1 MIRVRLRAATATLLA
16 TLLLAGGFVGA
27 HEALTATP
35 AAADTTFTFEGG
47 GWGHAVG
54 MSQWGA
60 KGRADA
66 GQSAAT
72 IIGAY
77 YTGTQLTG
85 VAQPGV
91 RVHLADAPST
101 TIAFTGASTITGN
114 SGALASI
121 AAGETVEIKAAGAA
135 FELQVIA
142 PTRKAAVAIA
152 ANDTVVVPLNGAPA
166 RLSATGNRYNNGRL
180 IVRFPAAGSL
190 QIIND
195 SLTMQQ
201 YLYGLAE
208 VPSSWP
214 IEALK
219 AQALAART
227 YAFKR
232 VQSPRSA
239 TYDILSTTSDQ
250 VYAGYEKQAGAS
262 GDRWVAAVDG
272 TDQQIITYNGGPID
286 ALYSSSNGGYSEDS
300 EYAFVTAL
308 PYLRANADPF
318 DNSAGNTNFR
328 WTRSYSGTELGQ
340 YMSAYRSVDIGVV
353 SSYEVSGSTSR
364 VGRVDRANVKLVG
377 TKGTQTVTGAQLR
390 NMVNQSAP
398 SNRQLQS
405 TLLFFRPIGS
415 FDSVSIT
422 PGFVNVSGWALYQG
436 STAPAFA
443 HVYVNDRFVGSA
455 TATAPRP
462 DVAASVPGAA
472 NGVGFTVSVPVDRAV
487 NTVCAYAVAPTGST
501 GAAALGCRTV
511 TVDTQPFGSFDAA
524 IATPGGVRVS
534 GWAMDPNNAGSGDVH
549 VYINGAMAGSI
560 RAANERADLASV
572 FPAYGPSHGFDATF
586 AVDQAINT
594 VCAYAINVGP
604 GDNQLLGCRTVA
616 NSGQPFG
623 SIDSAF
629 GTADGVVIS
638 GWAIDPDTAES
649 IDVHVYVDAAGTVL
663 TANDSR
669 PDLASAFPG
678 FGTAHGYQATVSASP
693 GTHTVCAYA
702 INVRAGANQQIGC
715 RSVFVPAD
723 PFGAIDVLRAGADG
737 IRVSGWAIDPNT
749 PDPIEV
755 HVYVGTAGTPVLA
768 DRTRPDLAAVYPTA
782 GTSHGY
788 DVVVPGRAGQ
798 TVCVYAIN
806 VGPGATQTIACR
818 TATA

>member
-1 MIRVRLRAATATLLA
+1 MIRVRLRAATTALLA
-16 TLLLAGGFVGA
+16 TVLLAGGLVSA
-27 HEALTATP
+27 YASVRATP

-77 YTGTQLTG
+77 YTGTQLTA
-85 VAQPGV
+85 VAPQFV
-91 RVHLADAPST
+91 RVHLADAPSS
-101 TIAFTGASTITGN
+101 TIAFTGATTITGN
-114 SGALASI
+114 GGALATI
-121 AAGETVEIKAAGAA
+121 AAGETVEFKAVGAA
-135 FELQVIA
+135 YQLQVIA
-142 PTRKAAVAIA
+142 PTAKAAVAVASI
-152 ANDTVVVPLNGAPA
+152 DTLVVPLNGAPA
-166 RLSATGNRYNNGRL
+166 RVSATGNRYNNGRL
-180 IVRFPAAGSL
+180 VVRFPAAGSL

-214 IEALK
+214 TEALK

-272 TDQQIITYNGGPID
+272 TDQQIITYNGAPID

-308 PYLRANADPF
+308 PYLRANPDPF

-340 YMSAYRSVDIGVV
+340 YMNAYRSVDIGAVT
-353 SSYEVSGSTSR
+353 SYEVSGPISR
-364 VGRVDRANVKLVG
+364 VGRIDRATVRLVG
-377 TKGTQTVTGAQLR
+377 TKGTQTLTGAQLR
-390 NMVNQSAP
+390 NMINQSAP

-415 FDSVSIT
+415 FDSVSVT
-422 PGFVNVSGWALYQG
+422 PGFVNISGWALYQG
-436 STAPAFA
+436 STSPAFA
-443 HVYVNDRFVGSA
+443 HVYVNDRFAGST

-462 DVAASVPGAA
+462 DVAATIPGAA
-472 NGVGFTVSVPVDRAV
+472 TGVGYTVSVPIDRAV
-487 NTVCAYAVAPTGST
+487 NTICAYAVAPAGST
-501 GAAALGCRTV
+501 GATLLGCRTV
-511 TVDTQPFGSFDAA
+511 TVDTQPFGSLDVAV
-524 IATPGGVRVS
+524 ATPGGVRVS
-534 GWAMDPNNAGSGDVH
+534 GWAMDPNNAGSSDVH
-549 VYINGAMAGSI
+549 VYVNGAMAGSM
-560 RAANERADLASV
+560 RAANARGDLAAV

-586 AVDQAINT
+586 AVGQAINT

-604 GDNQLLGCRTVA
+604 GDNQLLGCRTVV
-616 NSGQPFG
+616 NSVQPFG
-623 SIDSAF
+623 AIDSAV
-629 GTADGVVIS
+629 GTADGIVMS
-638 GWAIDPDTAES
+638 GWAIDPDTSAP
-649 IDVHVYVDAAGTVL
+649 IDVHIYVASTGTAL
-663 TANDSR
+663 TADGNR
-669 PDLASAFPG
+669 PDLAAAFPG
-678 FGTAHGYQATVSASP
+678 FGSAHGFRATVKAPP
-693 GTHTVCAYA
+693 GTQTICAYA

-723 PFGAIDVLRAGADG
+723 PFGAVDVVRAGPDG

-749 PDPIEV
+749 TDPIEV

-768 DRTRPDLAAVYPTA
+768 DRDRSDILTAYPTA
-782 GTSHGY
+782 GARHGF

-806 VGPGATQTIACR
+806 AGPGATRTLACR
-818 TATA
+818 TA